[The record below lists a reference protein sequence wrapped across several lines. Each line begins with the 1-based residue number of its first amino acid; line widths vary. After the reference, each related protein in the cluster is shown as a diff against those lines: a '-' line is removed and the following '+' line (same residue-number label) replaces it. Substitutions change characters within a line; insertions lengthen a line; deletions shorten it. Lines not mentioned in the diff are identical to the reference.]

1 MCLRLKFEEGSRSFL
16 VDARHAFISE
26 PYSFEQFNF
35 WIVSSYDSLQWMR
48 TMEVSSG
55 KRIQEMVA
63 GLNNFL
69 DITLRYAQK
78 HGDIYI

>member
-1 MCLRLKFEEGSRSFL
+1 
-16 VDARHAFISE
+16 
-26 PYSFEQFNF
+26 
-35 WIVSSYDSLQWMR
+35 
-48 TMEVSSG
+48 MEVSSG
-55 KRIQEMVA
+55 KRIEEMVA